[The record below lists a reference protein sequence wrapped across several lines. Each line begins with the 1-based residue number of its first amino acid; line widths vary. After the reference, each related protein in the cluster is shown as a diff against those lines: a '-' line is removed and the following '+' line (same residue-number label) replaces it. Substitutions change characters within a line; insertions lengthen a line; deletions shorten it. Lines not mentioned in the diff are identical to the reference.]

1 MLLVQH
7 FFWKFIIFCS
17 ICPQKLRAILNCH
30 IISVSIPV
38 AQLDRATACGA
49 VGWRFESSQGYT
61 MSSWNKTILTN
72 HVLEKCREKNIE
84 KWELKEAFT
93 KYNLKE
99 KSKVPEC
106 DNLIKRW
113 RNREVGVVV
122 KGKEDGNFII
132 VSAWKRK
139 LY

>member
-1 MLLVQH
+1 M
-7 FFWKFIIFCS
+7 
-17 ICPQKLRAILNCH
+17 P
-30 IISVSIPV
+30 
-38 AQLDRATACGA
+38 
-49 VGWRFESSQGYT
+49 
-61 MSSWNKTILTN
+61 SWNKIILTN
-72 HVLEKCREKNIE
+72 HVLEKCKEKSIE

-99 KSKVPEC
+99 SSQVPEC

-113 RNREVGVVV
+113 KNYEVGVVV
-122 KGKEDGNFII
+122 KSKEDGNFII